1 MSPDC
6 SAFEFEVL
14 KSSAIST
21 RQHELLIGLFQANY
35 RDANPAFVDK
45 SLAVLGQVAI
55 ARHQGEAV
63 GFALGESR
71 VIDLPRLPAQLVSL
85 AGLSCIA
92 PAFRR
97 RGLFGELAKRA
108 MAWVPTTEMRRRLFC
123 GRMAHPAAAR
133 TITALGETIPSP
145 GVKPTKWQQEV
156 GQAIADAYGVF
167 DFDPET
173 FICIGDGRPI
183 GYPLIDFEVEP
194 TEWEAFACVDRD
206 RGDALLALAWIPDNP
221 EGW

>member
-1 MSPDC
+1 MSSDC

-14 KSSAIST
+14 KGSAIST

-55 ARHQGEAV
+55 ARHQGKAV

-71 VIDLPRLPAQLVSL
+71 VMDLPRLPAQLVSL

-97 RGLFGELAKRA
+97 RGLFGELTKRA
-108 MAWVPTTEMRRRLFC
+108 MAREPAIEIGRRLFC
-123 GRMAHPAAAR
+123 GRLAHPAAAR
-133 TITALGETIPSP
+133 TIKALGETIPRP
-145 GVKPTKWQQEV
+145 GVKPSKWQQEV

-167 DFDPET
+167 DFDPTT
-173 FICIGDGRPI
+173 FVCIGDGRPI
-183 GYPLIDFEVEP
+183 GYPLIDFQVEP

-206 RGDALLALAWIPDNP
+206 RGDALLALAWIPNSP